1 LLVFALKEILSFTRR
16 ELSSGDVLLQ
26 EFDLAIDLVKAFQ
39 ERLKVEVEFREALEF
54 EVTIV

>member
-1 LLVFALKEILSFTRR
+1 
-16 ELSSGDVLLQ
+16 LSSGDVLLQ